1 MLIIEDGTMP
11 EGANTYASLEL
22 ADAYLVPRGLWEA
35 TPEDAGDS
43 VIAKKE
49 AAIIRAFDAL
59 NTLNWAGNVPD
70 WQRVT
75 AWPRENVP
83 MPGVKSKPGEEP
95 AFLPA
100 DTVPRAVVQALC
112 YGRIR
117 KGDTGDDW
125 ARVERQSV
133 VLNAIFTKLQSAS
146 ATELIGSMRKLV
158 PYVTTSLSPT
168 DMASLIVGAVKNG
181 IPTLEHTRIP
191 VDGEQVRYGYRNGY
205 DRFIQEHGYQVEY
218 HCGGPGIPCGG
229 RRLVRFRHR

>member
-59 NTLNWAGNVPD
+59 NTLNWAGDVPD

-83 MPGVKSKPGEEP
+83 MPGVKPKPGEEP
-95 AFLPA
+95 TFLPA
-100 DTVPRAVVQALC
+100 DTVPRAVVQAQMELAGLI
-112 YGRIR
+112 YSGLNPL
-117 KGDTGDDW
+117 
-125 ARVERQSV
+125 APVERGGKVVSMSESSKEGDLDVIGGDSKSYSV
-133 VLNAIFTKLQSAS
+133 TYAESAPVETYLP
-146 ATELIGSMRKLV
+146 AVYGILG
-158 PYVTTSLSPT
+158 PYLRE
-168 DMASLIVGAVKNG
+168 
-181 IPTLEHTRIP
+181 IPGKSGMI
-191 VDGEQVRYGYRNGY
+191 
-205 DRFIQEHGYQVEY
+205 
-218 HCGGPGIPCGG
+218 CGRVAMG
-229 RRLVRFRHR
+229 

>member
-35 TPEDAGDS
+35 TPEDTGGS

-59 NTLNWAGNVPD
+59 NTLNWVGDVPD

-83 MPGVKSKPGEEP
+83 MPGVEPKPGEEP

-100 DTVPRAVVQALC
+100 DTVPRAVVQAQMELAGLI
-112 YGRIR
+112 YG
-117 KGDTGDDW
+117 GLNPL
-125 ARVERQSV
+125 APVERGGKIVSMSESSKEGDVDVIGGDSKSYSV
-133 VLNAIFTKLQSAS
+133 TYAESAPVE
-146 ATELIGSMRKLV
+146 TYF
-158 PYVTTSLSPT
+158 P
-168 DMASLIVGAVKNG
+168 AVYG
-181 IPTLEHTRIP
+181 IL
-191 VDGEQVRYGYRNGY
+191 
-205 DRFIQEHGYQVEY
+205 
-218 HCGGPGIPCGG
+218 GP
-229 RRLVRFRHR
+229 